1 MPWYA
6 VVQSYLPMPIPR
18 ASLQEDL
25 LTDVRAA
32 YQREAVER
40 RRLHNLVQELR
51 GNIRVYVRVKPI
63 MPDEAAAGATT
74 VLRCESDSRISCN
87 VQGNHKARS
96 QPPAARAPSPAIHAS
111 AVAMYHHRP
120 GRGGC

>member
-1 MPWYA
+1 VPH
-6 VVQSYLPMPIPR
+6 
-18 ASLQEDL
+18 ASAQEDL

-63 MPDEAAAGATT
+63 MPDEAAAGATS
-74 VLRCESDSRISCN
+74 VLRSESDSRISCN
-87 VQGNHKARS
+87 VQGNHKARLS
-96 QPPAARAPSPAIHAS
+96 AAAAQPRPQCMCYCFSK
-111 AVAMYHHRP
+111 HHRRTRP
-120 GRGGC
+120 RRLLILHHL